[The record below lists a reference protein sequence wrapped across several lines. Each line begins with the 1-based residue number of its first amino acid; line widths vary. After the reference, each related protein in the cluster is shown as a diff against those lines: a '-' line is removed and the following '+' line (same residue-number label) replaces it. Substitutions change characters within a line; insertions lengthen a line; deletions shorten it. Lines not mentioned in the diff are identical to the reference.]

1 MCSSLKKPLGDEDP
15 RAVYTV
21 AMLTTVLRW
30 AETRR
35 GFWASLLLL
44 TTASAALRLLRIT
57 TPPARVFD
65 EVYSPAFA
73 WKFLRGESFFDVH
86 PMLTQLP
93 HALGLLLFG
102 DTPLGWRF
110 GPWLWG
116 TLFVC
121 GLGLLGWLLLERR
134 LTGILAALLAALDVS
149 FFVYGRTGLPDMF
162 LLMVFVWALV
172 LFFVSCRAAR
182 SLSVHLGALG
192 SGILLGSLVATK
204 WFGIGA
210 IVFLW
215 AWIGM
220 LSRRGGGVVPRMRR
234 VLWPVYFLLVPLLTY
249 LLWLIPLVGIPR
261 IVRPAVGEEFFAQ
274 PACVFGRGA
283 HDPQPSP
290 VTWAQRVHH
299 WHCIVWNY
307 HAYLDATHPYASPW
321 WSWPILKHPVLFY
334 LDGGTTPARQISA
347 TGNPALWWAGFVAV
361 WLTLLSLPLRW
372 AKSRASLQAGS
383 PAADVS
389 RSGVDLPSGH
399 GSPPTGGESE
409 GDHRSERVSLGRAS
423 GDPRDAAAQ
432 GGPATRDL
440 LVDLWLLLGIFGFWL
455 PWVFIQRVTFHYHYF
470 LSFTLTVLLLAVW
483 LTRLADR
490 RTFRPFV
497 FAFLLLAFGAF
508 VYLYPTATATSAFWV
523 R

>member
-1 MCSSLKKPLGDEDP
+1 
-15 RAVYTV
+15 
-21 AMLTTVLRW
+21 MLTTVLRW

-35 GFWASLLLL
+35 GFWVSVLLL
-44 TTASAALRLLRIT
+44 TTVSAALRLLHIVV
-57 TPPARVFD
+57 PPNRVFD

-86 PMLTQLP
+86 PILTQLP

-116 TLFVC
+116 ALFVC

-134 LTGILAALLAALDVS
+134 LTGILAALLAVLDVS

-162 LLMVFVWALV
+162 LLMVFVWAFV
-172 LFFVSCRAAR
+172 LFFTSRRAQRPLFA
-182 SLSVHLGALG
+182 HGFALG
-192 SGILLGSLVATK
+192 SGVLLGSLAATK

-210 IVFLW
+210 IVLLW
-215 AWIGM
+215 VWIGLDRLRNM
-220 LSRRGGGVVPRMRR
+220 RQAPGYEVRRLSGQFIPI
-234 VLWPVYFLLVPLLTY
+234 YFLLVPLVTY
-249 LLWLIPLVGIPR
+249 LLWLVPLVGIPA
-261 IVRPAVGEEFFAQ
+261 IVRPAVGEEFFTQ

-283 HDPQPSP
+283 HDPKPP
-290 VTWAQRVHH
+290 PATWVQRAHH

-334 LDGGTTPARQISA
+334 LDGSTTPARQISA
-347 TGNPALWWAGFVAV
+347 TGNPALWWVGFAAV

-372 AKSRASLQAGS
+372 VKSRASLQAGS

-389 RSGVDLPSGH
+389 RI
-399 GSPPTGGESE
+399 
-409 GDHRSERVSLGRAS
+409 
-423 GDPRDAAAQ
+423 GDPRDVAAQ

-440 LVDLWLLLGIFGFWL
+440 FIDLWLLLGIFGFWL
-455 PWVFIQRVTFHYHYF
+455 PWAFIQRVTFHYHYF

-483 LTRLADR
+483 LTRLLDR
-490 RTFRPFV
+490 PAYRPLV
-497 FAFLLLAFGAF
+497 SAFLLLVLGAF